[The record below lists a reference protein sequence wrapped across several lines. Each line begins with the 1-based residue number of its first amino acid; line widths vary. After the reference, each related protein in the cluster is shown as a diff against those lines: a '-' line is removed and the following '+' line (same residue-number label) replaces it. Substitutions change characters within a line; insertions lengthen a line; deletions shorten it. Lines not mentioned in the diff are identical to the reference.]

1 MKQFKLNINTK
12 SQKYPIIIGKKL
24 YDNLPK
30 LLTKNSISFNK
41 CLIIV
46 DNKIKKKIISKILN
60 KFKKKNR
67 IIYLFNANEK
77 NKNQK
82 NVDKILNVLLKN
94 NFQRNDCLISIGG
107 GITGDVSG
115 FASSIYKR
123 GIKFVNVPTTLLAQ
137 VDSSIGGKTGVNT
150 SHGKNLIGSFYQPN
164 LVITDI
170 NFLKT
175 LPRRELI
182 CGYAEIF
189 KHSLILKKKNFNFL
203 NKNASKILKIE
214 SPFIEK
220 SIIESC
226 KIKKKIV
233 EKDEKEKNL
242 RKILNFG
249 HTFAHAYEATLN
261 YSKKLNHGEAVLL
274 GIVSAINFSL
284 KIKLLSKIEYL
295 KIKNH
300 FIKYNLPNKISR
312 YFSKKDLQ
320 KLILFMMKDKK
331 NTNKLINL
339 ILLKKIGKTKLNLNF
354 TDKTI
359 YNFLKKQLMN

>member
-12 SQKYPIIIGKKL
+12 NQKYPIIIGRGL
-24 YDNLPK
+24 YNNLPK
-30 LLTKNSISFNK
+30 LLAKNSVSFNK
-41 CLIIV
+41 CLIVI
-46 DNKIKKKIISKILN
+46 DNKIKKKIILRILN
-60 KFKKKNR
+60 KFNKKDK
-67 IIYLFNANEK
+67 IVYLFKANEK

-123 GIKFVNVPTTLLAQ
+123 GIAFVNVPTTLLAQ

-150 SHGKNLIGSFYQPN
+150 SHGKNLIGSFYQPT
-164 LVITDI
+164 LVVSDT

-175 LPRRELI
+175 LPKRELI

-189 KHSLILKKKNFNFL
+189 KHSLILKKKFFTFL
-203 NKNASKILKIE
+203 NKNASKILKLE

-233 EKDEKEKNL
+233 ELDENEKNL

-274 GIVSAINFSL
+274 GIISAITFSL
-284 KIKLLSKIEYL
+284 KIKLLTKIDYL

-300 FIKYNLPNKISR
+300 FIKYNLPNKVSS
-312 YFSKKDLQ
+312 YFFKKDLQ
-320 KLILFMMKDKK
+320 NLILYMKKDKK
-331 NTNKLINL
+331 NTSNLINL
-339 ILLKKIGKTKLNLNF
+339 ILMKKIGKIKLNLNF
-354 TDKTI
+354 KDKKI
-359 YNFLKKQLMN
+359 YNFLKEELIN

>member
-1 MKQFKLNINTK
+1 MKHFKLNINTK
-12 SQKYPIIIGKKL
+12 SQKYSIIIGKDL
-24 YDNLPK
+24 YENLPK
-30 LLTKNSISFNK
+30 LLDQNSVSFNK
-41 CLIIV
+41 CLIVI
-46 DNKIKKKIISKILN
+46 DNKIKKKIILKILK
-60 KFKKKNR
+60 KFKKKNKVV
-67 IIYLFNANEK
+67 YFFNANEK

-82 NVDKILNVLLKN
+82 SVDKILNILLKN

-107 GITGDVSG
+107 GITGDVSS

-123 GIKFVNVPTTLLAQ
+123 GMKFVNVPSTLLAQ
-137 VDSSIGGKTGVNT
+137 VDSSIGGKTGINS

-164 LVITDI
+164 LVISDT

-175 LPRRELI
+175 LPKREVI

-189 KHSLILKKKNFNFL
+189 KHSIILKEKFFKYL
-203 NKNASKILKIE
+203 NENASKILKIE

-233 EKDEKEKNL
+233 EQDENEKNI

-274 GIVSAINFSL
+274 GIMSAITFSL
-284 KIKLLSKIEYL
+284 KIKLISKKDYL
-295 KIKNH
+295 RIKNH
-300 FIKYNLPNKISR
+300 FIKYNLPNNVNN
-312 YFSKKDLQ
+312 YFSKKNLK
-320 KLILFMMKDKK
+320 KLVLFMKKDKK
-331 NTNKLINL
+331 NTNNNINL
-339 ILLKKIGKTKLNLNF
+339 ILIKKIGKIKLSLNF
-354 TDKTI
+354 TDKKI
-359 YNFLKKQLMN
+359 YSFLKEQLVN

>member
-1 MKQFKLNINTK
+1 MRQFKLNINTK
-12 SQKYPIIIGKKL
+12 NLKYPIIIGRKL
-24 YDNLPK
+24 YNNLPK
-30 LLTKNSISFNK
+30 LLDKNSISFNK
-41 CLIIV
+41 CLIVI
-46 DNKIKKKIISKILN
+46 DNKIKKKIISRILN

-67 IIYLFNANEK
+67 IVYLFKANEK

-82 NVDKILNVLLKN
+82 SVDKILNILLKN
-94 NFQRNDCLISIGG
+94 NFQRNDCLISVGG

-150 SHGKNLIGSFYQPN
+150 SHGKNLIGSFYQPH
-164 LVITDI
+164 LVVSDI

-175 LPRRELI
+175 LPKREII

-189 KHSLILKKKNFNFL
+189 KHSLILKKKNFEFL

-233 EKDEKEKNL
+233 ELDENEKNL

-261 YSKKLNHGEAVLL
+261 YSNKLNHGEAVFL
-274 GIVSAINFSL
+274 GIISAITFSL
-284 KIKLLSKIEYL
+284 KIKLLSKIDYI
-295 KIKNH
+295 KIKDH
-300 FIKYNLPNKISR
+300 FIKNNLPRKVNN
-312 YFSKKDLQ
+312 YFTKKDLH
-320 KLILFMMKDKK
+320 KLISFMKKDKK
-331 NTNKLINL
+331 NTSNLVNL
-339 ILLKKIGKTKLNLNF
+339 ILIKKIGKLKLNLNF
-354 TDKTI
+354 KDREI
-359 YNFLKKQLMN
+359 YNFLKKELIN

>member
-12 SQKYPIIIGKKL
+12 NQKYPIIIGCGL
-24 YDNLPK
+24 YNNLPK
-30 LLTKNSISFNK
+30 LFAKNSISFKK
-41 CLIIV
+41 CLFVI
-46 DNKIKKKIISKILN
+46 DNKIKKKIILKILK

-67 IIYLFNANEK
+67 IVYLFNANEK

-82 NVDKILNVLLKN
+82 NVNKILNCLLKN
-94 NFQRNDCLISIGG
+94 NFQRNDCLVAVGG

-123 GIKFVNVPTTLLAQ
+123 GIKFVNIPTTLLAQ

-164 LVITDI
+164 LVVSDT

-175 LPRRELI
+175 LPKREII

-189 KHSLILKKKNFNFL
+189 KHSLILKKKNFIFL
-203 NKNASKILKIE
+203 NKNAAKILKLE

-233 EKDEKEKNL
+233 ELDENEKNL

-249 HTFAHAYEATLN
+249 HTFAHAYEAALN

-274 GIVSAINFSL
+274 GIISAITFGL
-284 KIKLLSKIEYL
+284 KIKLFSKIDYF

-300 FIKYNLPNKISR
+300 YIKYNLPNNISN
-312 YFSKKDLQ
+312 YFSKKDLK
-320 KLILFMMKDKK
+320 KLILFMKKDKK
-331 NTNKLINL
+331 NTSNLINL
-339 ILLKKIGKTKLNLNF
+339 ILLKKIGKIKLNLNF
-354 TDKTI
+354 TDKKI
-359 YNFLKKQLMN
+359 YNFLKEQLTN

>member
-12 SQKYPIIIGKKL
+12 SQKYPIIIGRGL
-24 YDNLPK
+24 CNNLPK
-30 LLTKNSISFNK
+30 LLAKNFISFNK
-41 CLIIV
+41 SLIII
-46 DNKIKKKIISKILN
+46 DKKIKKKIILRILN

-67 IIYLFNANEK
+67 IIYLFKANEK

-82 NVDKILNVLLKN
+82 NVDKILNILLKN
-94 NFQRNDCLISIGG
+94 NFQRNDCLISVGG

-150 SHGKNLIGSFYQPN
+150 SYGKNLIGSFYQPR
-164 LVITDI
+164 LVISDTD
-170 NFLKT
+170 FLKT
-175 LPRRELI
+175 LPKREII
-182 CGYAEIF
+182 CGYAEIL
-189 KHSLILKKKNFNFL
+189 KHSLIFNEKFFSFL

-233 EKDEKEKNL
+233 EIDENEKNL

-274 GIVSAINFSL
+274 GIISAITFGL
-284 KIKLLSKIEYL
+284 KIKLLSKINYL

-300 FIKYNLPNKISR
+300 FIKYNLPNKIGS
-312 YFSKKDLQ
+312 YFSKKDLN
-320 KLILFMMKDKK
+320 KLIVFMKKDKK
-331 NTNKLINL
+331 NTSNLINL
-339 ILLKKIGKTKLNLNF
+339 ILMKKIGKMKLNLNF
-354 TDKTI
+354 KDKKI
-359 YNFLKKQLMN
+359 HNFLREELIN

>member
-12 SQKYPIIIGKKL
+12 SQRYSIIIGKGL
-24 YDNLPK
+24 YENLPK
-30 LLTKNSISFNK
+30 LLNKNSISFNK
-41 CLIIV
+41 CLIVI
-46 DNKIKKKIISKILN
+46 DNKIKKKIILKILR

-67 IIYLFNANEK
+67 VVYLFNANEK

-82 NVDKILNVLLKN
+82 SVERILNVLLKN
-94 NFQRNDCLISIGG
+94 NFQRSDCLISIGG

-123 GIKFVNVPTTLLAQ
+123 GIKFVNVPSTLLAQ
-137 VDSSIGGKTGVNT
+137 VDSSIGGKTGINN

-164 LVITDI
+164 LVISDT

-175 LPRRELI
+175 LPKREI
-182 CGYAEIF
+182 VCGYAEIF
-189 KHSLILKKKNFNFL
+189 KHSLILREKFFEFL
-203 NKNASKILKIE
+203 NLHASKVLKIQ

-233 EKDEKEKNL
+233 ELDENEKNL

-249 HTFAHAYEATLN
+249 HTFAHSYEATLG

-274 GIVSAINFSL
+274 GIMSAITFSL
-284 KIKLLSKIEYL
+284 KIKLISKKDYL

-300 FIKYNLPNKISR
+300 FIKYNLPNNINN
-312 YFSKKDLQ
+312 YFSEKNLKKIL
-320 KLILFMMKDKK
+320 LFMKKDKK
-331 NTNKLINL
+331 NTSNNINL
-339 ILLKKIGKTKLNLNF
+339 ILIEKIGKIKLSLNF
-354 TDKTI
+354 TDQKI
-359 YNFLKKQLMN
+359 YSFFKEQLIN

>member
-1 MKQFKLNINTK
+1 MKQYKIIINTK
-12 SQKYPIIIGKKL
+12 SQKYPIIIGKGL
-24 YDNLPK
+24 FNNLPK
-30 LLTKNSISFNK
+30 LLAKNSILFNR
-41 CLIIV
+41 CLIVI
-46 DNKIKKKIISKILN
+46 DNKIKKKIILKILK
-60 KFKKKNR
+60 KFKKNKR
-67 IIYLFNANEK
+67 IVYLFNANEK

-123 GIKFVNVPTTLLAQ
+123 GIKFVNVPSTLLAQ

-164 LVITDI
+164 LVVSDTD
-170 NFLKT
+170 FLKT
-175 LPRRELI
+175 LPKREVI

-189 KHSLILKKKNFNFL
+189 KHSLILKNKSFGFL
-203 NKNASKILKIE
+203 NNNASKVIKVE

-233 EKDEKEKNL
+233 EQDENEKNL

-274 GIVSAINFSL
+274 GIISAITFSF
-284 KIKLLSKIEYL
+284 KNKLLLKKDYL

-300 FIKYNLPNKISR
+300 FDKYNLPNDINS
-312 YFSKKDLQ
+312 YFYKKDL
-320 KLILFMMKDKK
+320 KKIISFMKKDKK
-331 NTNKLINL
+331 NTNKFINL
-339 ILLKKIGKTKLNLNF
+339 ILINKIGKIKLNLNF
-354 TDKTI
+354 TDKKI
-359 YNFLKKQLMN
+359 YNFLKSQLLN